1 MESVQKH
8 LLLFEYSFYFNIKR
22 TIKLDNESGEG
33 IKICYSETEGY
44 LLKNFQIFKI
54 FIKLNISK
62 KYFCNKIYL
71 GNNTGGEY
79 LAFFFMS
86 INIKKAP
93 ESLLSFNVK
102 WQKNFLTCFFFSFLV
117 CYLTYLMSASFF
129 FSFYL
134 TKVFPAISIFV
145 FFYIFFK

>member
-102 WQKNFLTCFFFSFLV
+102 
-117 CYLTYLMSASFF
+117 
-129 FSFYL
+129 
-134 TKVFPAISIFV
+134 
-145 FFYIFFK
+145 